1 MSSVRPLGTC
11 RTLRADGAPN
21 RADGV
26 TQGWNECQTRPFV
39 SRRALQV
46 MVLAVSV
53 VLGALAAMMPRPAA
67 MAGHARRLA
76 SHVRARTGPPNRETP
91 TTRATETATL
101 GAEMALG
108 LPLVPALAP
117 RGWMEEVRRCGRRGR
132 RFFCDGPRRVP
143 RPHGAGARRA
153 EALGLG
159 TPELFGRLR
168 AVGPSDALLAAVENP
183 AEDSLLWP
191 VPEGFLGRGFGFVR
205 RGPLSHRR
213 HKGVDIPAPRGSEVR
228 ATNAGLVVYADNGV
242 EGYGNLVVVLHSDA
256 THTAYAHLREA
267 HVFAGQQVARGQGL
281 GEVGTTGLSYAPH
294 LHFEWWRRALPKN
307 PSRHFAERPSAA
319 AERRLQI
326 EAQRRREALARAT
339 VPGRRDG

>member
-1 MSSVRPLGTC
+1 
-11 RTLRADGAPN
+11 
-21 RADGV
+21 
-26 TQGWNECQTRPFV
+26 
-39 SRRALQV
+39 

-67 MAGHARRLA
+67 IAGHARRLA
-76 SHVRARTGPPNRETP
+76 SHVRARTAPPHPRETP
-91 TTRATETATL
+91 TTDGAAHSAEVHATTDSL
-101 GAEMALG
+101 AL
-108 LPLVPALAP
+108 PVVPALAP
-117 RGWMEEVRRCGRRGR
+117 QGWMEEARRCRRRGR

-143 RPHGAGARRA
+143 RGHGAGARRA
-153 EALGLG
+153 EVLGLG

-168 AVGPSDALLAAVENP
+168 AVGPSDALLAAVETP

-228 ATNAGLVVYADNGV
+228 ATNAGLVVYADNGI

-307 PSRHFAERPSAA
+307 PTRHFAERPSAA
-319 AERRLQI
+319 EERRLQI

-339 VPGRRDG
+339 VPARSDG